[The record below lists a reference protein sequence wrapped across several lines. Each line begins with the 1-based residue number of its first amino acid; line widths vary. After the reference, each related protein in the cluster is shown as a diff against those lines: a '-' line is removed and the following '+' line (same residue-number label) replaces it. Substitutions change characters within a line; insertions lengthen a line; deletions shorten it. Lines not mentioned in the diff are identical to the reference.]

1 MKYEEYWFTYKSSL
15 IDTQMLSWVEER
27 VVRLLLVRWMRKLKE
42 EERRQ
47 YQIKVVVC
55 VSQFT
60 RSEFR
65 AHILKVSI
73 NFCGTLGVSRRTKS

>member
-1 MKYEEYWFTYKSSL
+1 MKYEEYWLTYKSSL
-15 IDTQMLSWVEER
+15 IDTQILSWVEER

-47 YQIKVVVC
+47 CQIKVGVC

-60 RSEFR
+60 RCEFR
-65 AHILKVSI
+65 AHISKVSTD
-73 NFCGTLGVSRRTKS
+73 FCGSNSS

>member
-27 VVRLLLVRWMRKLKE
+27 VARLLLVRWMRKLKE

-47 YQIKVVVC
+47 YQIKVVMC

-60 RSEFR
+60 RCEFR
-65 AHILKVSI
+65 AHILKVSL
-73 NFCGTLGVSRRTKS
+73 NFCGSK